1 MVILVVLVVLGA
13 VVPGCRH
20 VESYDGRLVVAD
32 SLMRTNPDSAL
43 SLLESLNSPP
53 AWGEVAPSDGGGGA
67 ALATD
72 GDRAYRDLLVTQ
84 AR

>member
-1 MVILVVLVVLGA
+1 MKKLLVLILVAMVLGA

-53 AWGEVAPSDGGGGA
+53 ACEVTPKSWTG
-67 ALATD
+67 
-72 GDRAYRDLLVTQ
+72 
-84 AR
+84 